1 MGPVMRLADYLTN
14 NSIKRIDFAAR
25 VGVSP
30 QTITGWC
37 DGTFWPSK
45 KNVER
50 VVAETD
56 GAVTPNDFM
65 VEAAE

>member
-1 MGPVMRLADYLTN
+1 MRLEQYL
-14 NSIKRIDFAAR
+14 SERRIKRIDFAAR
-25 VGVSP
+25 IGVSP

-50 VVAETD
+50 VMDATE

-65 VEAAE
+65 EAAQ